1 LQSVLGNERTLRPS
15 WALWTALGLLLAFW
29 LVEPAVASAAGVVS
43 RRGSVNFIA
52 GVGDQNDVTVSLNP
66 GEYVIRDAD
75 ALVFVDSLSPTCH
88 AIDAHTVG
96 CSYLSVGDSVLV
108 ASGDKD
114 DTVNVTAP
122 VPASVCAGDGNDTVF
137 GGPADDFLIGGNGN
151 DQLEGGPGRDTLEA
165 GDNCAGDFAPL
176 EAGPDTLRGG
186 DGDDILIGDDGN
198 DLIDGGAGDDNVTGF
213 AGDDTL
219 HGDDGNDAV
228 IGYGGADMLY
238 GDAGDDLVGGG
249 DGDDTLSGGD
259 GNDVLGV
266 TFARDGAI
274 FATDDGNDLMEGGA
288 GDDTLNGGPGGAAVN
303 YGGAAQIVTA
313 APNGSDTL
321 SGGEGSDTVT
331 YANRSSAVAVA
342 IDGAANDGAVGEKDK
357 VDPDVETLVGGSGD
371 DKLKAGSLAV
381 TLDGGDGD
389 DSLSG
394 SNGGDTLN
402 GGDGDDTLKGGR
414 GDDVEH
420 GNAGDDTA
428 FGGSGADTLDGAG
441 GEDFLDGAAGPDD
454 LKGGNG
460 NDTLH
465 SRDKAGKNKVDCGK
479 GADFDIAAPRS
490 KRKGCEDIDDDRGD
504 RAVRG
509 KRVALKPLGDEL
521 ELEVPTMDRFVPL
534 EDHVNAPVGSS
545 IDATNGAIKLTSA
558 GAVGGG
564 ASASRRPRSKKQTGV
579 FSGGK
584 FVVSQRRSRKAP
596 TELRLKSNYKTCGGA
611 KKGARSS
618 RRHRTLLQR
627 LLGRAHGHFRTRGKY
642 SSAEATKPA
651 TWTTE
656 DRCNG
661 TLTRVR
667 TGRVTVV
674 DKRGSRH
681 SVRAGSSYLA
691 KALRSHR

>member
-1 LQSVLGNERTLRPS
+1 MSRFWSCLSI
-15 WALWTALGLLLAFW
+15 ALLLGLLSAAAPSSALAATLFHA
-29 LVEPAVASAAGVVS
+29 PANPDINYTADPGEINSVTVTFEAGSYRIVDAGVVAINNTGGGCAVIGNMATCPADPGGNS
-43 RRGSVNFIA
+43 LFLDS
-52 GVGDQNDVTVSLNP
+52 GDQ
-66 GEYVIRDAD
+66 
-75 ALVFVDSLSPTCH
+75 
-88 AIDAHTVG
+88 
-96 CSYLSVGDSVLV
+96 
-108 ASGDKD
+108 D
-114 DTVNVTAP
+114 DTVTVTAAI
-122 VPASVCAGDGNDTVF
+122 ASTLQGKGGNDVLN
-137 GGPADDFLIGGNGN
+137 GGPVNDDIR
-151 DQLEGGPGRDTLEA
+151 GGPGADTV
-165 GDNCAGDFAPL
+165 
-176 EAGPDTLRGG
+176 
-186 DGDDILIGDDGN
+186 
-198 DLIDGGAGDDNVTGF
+198 DGGAGDDDLDGGDGLLTGDGPNILRGDQGNDTIYGADAVDMLF
-213 AGDDTL
+213 GGSGNDHILAGAGNDVAYGDEGDDALNGADGTDAL
-219 HGDDGNDAV
+219 HGGGGNDELGLDVSFGNNRVSPERGNDA
-228 IGYGGADMLY
+228 ME
-238 GDAGDDLVGGG
+238 GDAGDDQIRAGSGPVGS
-249 DGDDTLSGGD
+249 DSD
-259 GNDVLGV
+259 
-266 TFARDGAI
+266 
-274 FATDDGNDLMEGGA
+274 
-288 GDDTLNGGPGGAAVN
+288 
-303 YGGAAQIVTA
+303 
-313 APNGSDTL
+313 SDTL

-627 LLGRAHGHFRTRGKY
+627 LLGRAHGHFRTRTR
-642 SSAEATKPA
+642 STAT
-651 TWTTE
+651 TVRGTVWTTE
-656 DRCNG
+656 DRCDG
-661 TLTRVR
+661 TLTSVKRGTVIVR
-667 TGRVTVV
+667 DLHRHRDFVLKAGGRLFSGRYSGTVV
-674 DKRGSRH
+674 RG
-681 SVRAGSSYLA
+681 
-691 KALRSHR
+691 